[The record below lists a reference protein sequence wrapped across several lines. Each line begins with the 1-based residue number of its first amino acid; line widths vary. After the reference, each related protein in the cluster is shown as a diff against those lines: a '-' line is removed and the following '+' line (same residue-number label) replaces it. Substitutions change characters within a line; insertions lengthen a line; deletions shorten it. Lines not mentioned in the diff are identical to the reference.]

1 MAKGRVPQLTKKA
14 IDWLGEERK
23 PGTENKKDRN
33 ELNKERIYRT
43 LSIFSSRQWLRVKKG
58 YPHRRIAG
66 IPAKMFKAP
75 PSSIILMS
83 KGKRTGSYLLKILK
97 RGMDFDLAL
106 SRQASKALLLKR
118 SLRSFTRFPAAR
130 SYLTANRV
138 KVDPKSG
145 VLSGLL
151 LMGFRPLGQVHGV
164 YHQKSIA
171 TALFTKELG
180 LRAMSYNTYARRKN
194 ALMGGYA
201 KEGESLAC
209 LVCLEPGLADGNGI
223 SGNAVK
229 GEGAKEANSNEES
242 FRGVTPSRKSTF
254 HTRQS
259 SDRGEE
265 AEHNRFCGTRCAGI
279 AKAGMSSQ
287 RSNKLLD
294 RLKLKGEREMTLV
307 VEYPEEGLDFSV
319 MIAFCTPTKNLRD
332 GTMTHGSVA
341 SLFRYTALRAE
352 RININLSEYEE
363 ESEIVVRSLSSNPQM
378 CIFECFSR
386 SPISQYQYFGC
397 SSRYSYL
404 KNELTKRLF
413 TEIVVVSVVARISH
427 DWVGVKSTACLAY
440 ALHEHLNVQDKKN
453 EGKNRRGECSRRENR
468 AATIAS
474 AGAAIGIGNVLSS
487 SIHSVARNPSL
498 AKQLFGYAILGFAL
512 TEAIASFAPMM
523 AFLIS
528 FVFQWEEDRWER
540 AEREQSK
547 FQWWAVF
554 AVPFHRLFLGKSRS
568 NRSQDKKEKGG
579 KVRLQVKVPNSFELP
594 VGSLFLN
601 EKRRKE
607 IVLSRLYVDQGYLSN
622 RKRSPAAVEETLNVG
637 SGGACVTRVSPLCF
651 SLVRFRTDGLIPYS
665 DSELLLRGRIFPFL
679 EAVRG
684 VVPFHFELRELG
696 LVGPYTRING
706 IHSMRRQIGVEIG
719 MSYRWWKQL
728 STNDE
733 MTEVACAAPSKLD
746 SSSARRAEAAGPPD
760 CWTGTTD
767 EKLLRITEKQLNRIA
782 EERNALAEI
791 LKGLLSS
798 AWGCRAR
805 PKTKKTASISF
816 SRMR

>member
-23 PGTENKKDRN
+23 LGTENKKDRN

-83 KGKRTGSYLLKILK
+83 KGKRTGSYLLKIFK

-130 SYLTANRV
+130 SYLTASMIDVYNIWLTFEFVVGERE
-138 KVDPKSG
+138 KDSFWLSHLLTLSALAIFDHDGKIPLPQDLGTPLTERTWSANESSEEEFDGLEGPGRGSG
-145 VLSGLL
+145 CPPPEPTLKTTKKEKTSSQAQKKDCKKYDISTRGHYSGSFFSFFDDL
-151 LMGFRPLGQVHGV
+151 
-164 YHQKSIA
+164 KA

-307 VEYPEEGLDFSV
+307 VEYPEEGERHCYRFDSSMSVSQSQIDVVLKIPLSFYSTITVVSGFRPPERDQSRNSPQPFPYDDSCLARAVRMSYANEFTFGLDFSV

-528 FVFQWEEDRWER
+528 FIFQWEEDRWER

-568 NRSQDKKEKGG
+568 NRSQG
-579 KVRLQVKVPNSFELP
+579 
-594 VGSLFLN
+594 
-601 EKRRKE
+601 
-607 IVLSRLYVDQGYLSN
+607 
-622 RKRSPAAVEETLNVG
+622 AVERDLHVL
-637 SGGACVTRVSPLCF
+637 A
-651 SLVRFRTDGLIPYS
+651 SL
-665 DSELLLRGRIFPFL
+665 
-679 EAVRG
+679 
-684 VVPFHFELRELG
+684 
-696 LVGPYTRING
+696 
-706 IHSMRRQIGVEIG
+706 
-719 MSYRWWKQL
+719 
-728 STNDE
+728 
-733 MTEVACAAPSKLD
+733 
-746 SSSARRAEAAGPPD
+746 
-760 CWTGTTD
+760 
-767 EKLLRITEKQLNRIA
+767 
-782 EERNALAEI
+782 
-791 LKGLLSS
+791 
-798 AWGCRAR
+798 
-805 PKTKKTASISF
+805 ISF
-816 SRMR
+816 SMSGHLSNAFLLSGLSLPA